1 MHRARAF
8 AWILVAASCGKDGG
22 GGQVLD
28 MGPVDAAAPD
38 IGVGALVCPFDD
50 EPACGPAVSC
60 PEGDWVCVTDDP
72 PGADAGADAGTS
84 TCRLRCD
91 DNAVCEACTR
101 VCNPLLG
108 GGSACVVGI
117 GPGEPCNDQPCNP
130 GLDCI
135 LVDTADQAFCRTR
148 CGAGMPCVEE
158 HFDCYRR
165 TDGEG
170 YVCGPLFGTLV
181 EGQDCTD
188 SASYCER
195 GLLCATHAGGTTC
208 VPMCYPDVSPDGCH
222 DSDGGPGE
230 TCQRVADEDGDPIG
244 YGCL

>member
-50 EPACGPAVSC
+50 EPACGPTDPC
-60 PEGDWVCVTDDP
+60 PKGDWICVQNDP
-72 PGADAGADAGTS
+72 PDELS
-84 TCRLRCD
+84 TCRLPCD
-91 DNAVCEACTR
+91 DNSVCEVCTR
-101 VCNPLLG
+101 VCVTLV
-108 GGSACVVGI
+108 GGSGGVCVVGT
-117 GPGEPCNDQPCNP
+117 GPGEPCSPEPCNP

-135 LVDTADQAFCRTR
+135 VPDDNDPDHAFCRTR
-148 CGAGMPCVEE
+148 CASGMPCVEE
-158 HFDCYRR
+158 HFQCSRR

-170 YVCGPLFGTLV
+170 YVCGPYFGTLV
-181 EGQDCTD
+181 EGEDCTD
-188 SASYCER
+188 SASWCET
-195 GLLCATHAGGTTC
+195 GLLCATHGGGTTC
-208 VPMCYPDVSPDGCH
+208 VPMCYPDLAPDGCD
-222 DSDGGPGE
+222 DSDGGTGE